1 MSEEERPWLARIV
14 APEKPPTTWE
24 EAGGEL
30 EKLREIQAHREWV
43 IDGLREHVA
52 NLEADLARAQ
62 QRVDRLEEHTGY
74 LEDDERELRAH
85 IENLEARLSDVE
97 AHAANLERSFR
108 TPNLDFGAAGVLPTS
123 SRPRIEA
130 LFRLGERL
138 WNELPEIKTR
148 FPAERAPDFWY
159 WLLWH
164 GGGYDPDVTRQLS
177 PQPDANLRERVVGE
191 GSERRAYF
199 RSGLVDWRSIDSRL
213 RGHGFD
219 PRRGGRILDFG
230 VGCGR
235 ILQFF
240 ALYAESCELVGA
252 DVDREAVAWCR
263 EHFDFGSFEHLRNR
277 PPTPFADAS
286 FDAIYAFSVFSHLR
300 EDLHLLWLEEL
311 RRIARPGALLVLTVQ
326 GRCVVRA
333 TLEGR
338 AAGGFPSGAQIEAEL
353 PRIEETG
360 FGFFPYGGL
369 RFGSDQE
376 DYVDSLGREEYGST
390 IILEPYVRAR
400 WGELF
405 EVLGVDEA
413 PDDWQDY
420 VVLRRR

>member
-1 MSEEERPWLARIV
+1 VSDEERPWLTRIV

-24 EAGGEL
+24 EAGAEL
-30 EKLREIQAHREWV
+30 EELREIQAHREWV

-52 NLEADLARAQ
+52 NLQADLARAK
-62 QRVDRLEEHTGY
+62 QRVDRLEAHVGY
-74 LEDDERELRAH
+74 LEDDEKELRAH
-85 IENLEARLSDVE
+85 IENLEVRLSDVE

-108 TPNLDFGAAGVLPTS
+108 TPSLHLGGAGVLPTS

-130 LFRLGERL
+130 LFRLGEKL
-138 WNELPEIKTR
+138 WNELPEIQKR
-148 FPAERAPDFWY
+148 FPAERGPDFWY

-235 ILQFF
+235 IFQFF

-252 DVDREAVAWCR
+252 DVDGEAVAWCR
-263 EHFDFGSFEHLRNR
+263 EHFDFGSFERLGNR
-277 PPTPFADAS
+277 PPTSFPDAS

-326 GRCVVRA
+326 GRCVTRALESRA
-333 TLEGR
+333 T
-338 AAGGFPSGAQIEAEL
+338 GGFPSGEELEAEL

-360 FGFFPYGGL
+360 FGFFPYRGL
-369 RFGSDQE
+369 RFGSDQQ

-390 IILEPYVRAR
+390 IIFEPYVRAR
-400 WGELF
+400 WSELF
-405 EVLGVDEA
+405 EVVAFDEA